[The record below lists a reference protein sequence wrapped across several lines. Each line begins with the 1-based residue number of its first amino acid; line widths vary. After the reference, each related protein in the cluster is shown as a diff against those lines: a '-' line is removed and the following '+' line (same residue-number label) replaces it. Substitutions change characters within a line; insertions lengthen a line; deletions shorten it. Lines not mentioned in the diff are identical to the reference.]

1 MKRIK
6 LNLIMIIKEKVITTI
21 VFFLITFAYQSNA
34 QIHVSELLGGE
45 NNPIHSTVPFLTIAP
60 DSRGGGLGDAGVA
73 TSPDIY
79 SQHWNA
85 AKYAFIKKKIGISIS
100 YTPWLRNLVND
111 INLAYLTGYFC
122 LDELQVISGSLRFFS
137 LGDIQFTD
145 EFGGDIGRYNPNEFA
160 IDLGYSRKFT
170 DRFSSA
176 LTLRFIRSDITGGG
190 VSYTG
195 SQYNP
200 GISFAA
206 DLSAYYQKAFTLS
219 EKKGEYAWG
228 IAFTNLGTK
237 ISYSED
243 SEKQFIPANMRIGG
257 RVTIDMDDY
266 NKLSLCLDVN
276 KLLVPTPIKK
286 VGDTLIYGKTPP
298 NSLPLS
304 WIQSFYDAPGGFKE
318 ELHELMFSGGIE
330 YWYLN
335 QFALRAGHFNEHKT
349 KGNRKYFTIGV
360 GFKLNLIN
368 IDISYLVPTSGRN
381 NPLANTIRFSIAAD
395 FDSPKNKKQ

>member
-1 MKRIK
+1 MIKR
-6 LNLIMIIKEKVITTI
+6 NLIVTFLFLMLLFNNKIK
-21 VFFLITFAYQSNA
+21 A
-34 QIHVSELLGGE
+34 QTSVSELLGGE

-60 DSRGGGLGDAGVA
+60 DSRGGAMGDAGVA
-73 TSPDIY
+73 TTPDLF

-85 AKYAFIKKKIGISIS
+85 AKYAFLNKQMGLSLS

-111 INLAYLTGYFC
+111 INLAYLTGFFR
-122 LDELQVISGSLRFFS
+122 LDDLQVISGSLRFFS

-145 EFGGDIGRYNPNEFA
+145 DFGGYIGNYKPNEFA
-160 IDLGYSRKFT
+160 IDIGYSRKFS
-170 DRFSSA
+170 DKFSSA

-190 VSYTG
+190 VSYSGT
-195 SQYNP
+195 QYNP

-206 DLSAYYQKAFTLS
+206 DLSAYYQKSIELN

-243 SEKQFIPANMRIGG
+243 SEKQFIPANMRVGG
-257 RVTIDMDDY
+257 RMSIDMDDY
-266 NKLSLCLDVN
+266 NKISFCLDIN

-286 VGDTLIYGKTPP
+286 VGDTIVYGKTPP
-298 NSLPLS
+298 SSLPLS

-318 ELHELMFSGGIE
+318 EIHELMYSIGVE
-330 YWYLN
+330 YWYIN

-349 KGNRKYFTIGV
+349 KGNRKYFTVGV
-360 GFKLNLIN
+360 GFKLNIIN
-368 IDISYLVPTSGRN
+368 LDISYLIPTSGRN
-381 NPLANTIRFSIAAD
+381 NPLANTIRFSIGAD
-395 FDSPKNKKQ
+395 FASPKSKK